1 MVTTVTENSLFCP
14 ELEAFL
20 EYVLLERGFSQN
32 TSLSYSRDLK
42 KFVLFLKERHKDVNF
57 ADLED
62 GQDYVA
68 TLRSRG
74 LKVSSIARHVSSLR
88 SFYQYLH
95 SASITEKNP
104 MTLLRTPRQV
114 RPLPYSLSVEEVAR
128 LIESPDA
135 ALKIG
140 IRDRAMWE
148 TMYGSGL
155 RVSEVVNLE
164 FGDVDHSYE
173 WLLIRGKGSKER
185 WVPLSEPSQNWLK
198 KYLAEVR
205 PLLLKKQTGVRNIF
219 LNARGKSLTRQGV
232 WHLLKQYAVALAPP
246 IKISPHGLRHS
257 CATHLLEGGAD
268 LRMVQE
274 FLGHSDISTT
284 QIYTHVDRTYLKEI
298 HRTFH
303 PRG

>member
-1 MVTTVTENSLFCP
+1 
-14 ELEAFL
+14 
-20 EYVLLERGFSQN
+20 
-32 TSLSYSRDLK
+32 
-42 KFVLFLKERHKDVNF
+42 
-57 ADLED
+57 
-62 GQDYVA
+62 
-68 TLRSRG
+68 
-74 LKVSSIARHVSSLR
+74 
-88 SFYQYLH
+88 
-95 SASITEKNP
+95 
-104 MTLLRTPRQV
+104 
-114 RPLPYSLSVEEVAR
+114 
-128 LIESPDA
+128 
-135 ALKIG
+135 
-140 IRDRAMWE
+140 
-148 TMYGSGL
+148 
-155 RVSEVVNLE
+155 
-164 FGDVDHSYE
+164 
-173 WLLIRGKGSKER
+173 
-185 WVPLSEPSQNWLK
+185 
-198 KYLAEVR
+198 AEVR